1 MMSLD
6 DEAYGDVFKEVMGID
21 PRYLSMPSGFS
32 IILHSQLD
40 V

>member
-1 MMSLD
+1 MMSLG
-6 DEAYGDVFKEVMGID
+6 DEAYGDVFKEVMGTD

-32 IILHSQLD
+32 IILHPQLE

>member
-1 MMSLD
+1 MMSLG
-6 DEAYGDVFKEVMGID
+6 DEAYGDVFKED

-32 IILHSQLD
+32 IILHSQLE